1 MSYFA
6 ATPDAFSAVSS
17 ELTSIGSAIRQ
28 AHVAAATWT
37 TQVEF
42 AAGDEVSA
50 AIAELFGGY
59 AQQYQALAAQ
69 AAAFHD
75 QFTRTMA
82 TSAASYLGTEA
93 ANAQVLERAM
103 GAPAAAVNGSIAAAT
118 GRPLI
123 GNGANGTTG
132 SQGTAGGAGGWLY
145 GSGGSGGNSTASG
158 AIGGAGGSAA
168 WWLRW
173 ASLLFRPV
181 FS

>member
-75 QFTRTMA
+75 PV
-82 TSAASYLGTEA
+82 SYTHLDVYKRQGHAHLG
-93 ANAQVLERAM
+93 QRV
-103 GAPAAAVNGSIAAAT
+103 GV
-118 GRPLI
+118 GRQL
-123 GNGANGTTG
+123 
-132 SQGTAGGAGGWLY
+132 QQCGGLG
-145 GSGGSGGNSTASG
+145 
-158 AIGGAGGSAA
+158 
-168 WWLRW
+168 
-173 ASLLFRPV
+173 
-181 FS
+181 